1 MIYKTKTLKK
11 KLTILFF
18 ITIRIFISADS
29 VAQTDTVK
37 GKDEIIINGKHYKAV
52 DEKKGNIETK
62 NKKRQIPLDSEFVI
76 KNNRFR
82 YFNNWLTI
90 GGGLQQNLTYK
101 RSLGFAGG
109 LDFNFHIKQNY
120 VQTGILITGE
130 NFNFLTNYQFHVGY
144 AKRFEDKDV
153 QFVIAVGPAI
163 SSGFSKVG
171 DTTYTRHYLEPG
183 IYLQGDVV
191 KKIKY
196 DVGVGASLFADWNQE
211 QTMIGLRFI
220 LYFSGSYKG
229 KKHVVYEDYD

>member
-1 MIYKTKTLKK
+1 MKNQ
-11 KLTILFF
+11 LTILF
-18 ITIRIFISADS
+18 IIILGIFISVNS
-29 VAQTDTVK
+29 IAQTDTVK

-52 DEKKGNIETK
+52 DEKQIDTK

-82 YFNNWLTI
+82 YYNNWLTI

-109 LDFNFHIKQNY
+109 VDFNFHIKQHY
-120 VQTGILITGE
+120 VQSGILVTGE
-130 NFNFLTNYQFHVGY
+130 NFNFLTNYQFHLGY

-153 QFVIAVGPAI
+153 QFVIAVGPA
-163 SSGFSKVG
+163 FSTGYAKDVG
-171 DTTYTRHYLEPG
+171 DSIYGRHYSEPG
-183 IYLQGDVV
+183 IYIQGDVV

-196 DVGVGASLFADWNQE
+196 DVGIGASLFADWNQE

-220 LYFSGSYKG
+220 IYFSGSYKG
-229 KKHVVYEDYD
+229 KKHVSYEENY

>member
-1 MIYKTKTLKK
+1 MKK

-18 ITIRIFISADS
+18 IIIGIFISFNAAS
-29 VAQTDTVK
+29 QTDTVK

-52 DEKKGNIETK
+52 DEKKENVDIKT
-62 NKKRQIPLDSEFVI
+62 KKRQIPLDSEFVI

-82 YFNNWLTI
+82 YYNNWLTI
-90 GGGLQQNLTYK
+90 GGGLQQNMTYK

-109 LDFNFHIKQNY
+109 VDFNFHIKQHY
-120 VQTGILITGE
+120 LQTGILITGE
-130 NFNFLTNYQFHVGY
+130 NLNFLTNYQFHLGY

-153 QFVIAVGPAI
+153 QFVIAIGPTYSTGYA
-163 SSGFSKVG
+163 KVG
-171 DTTYTRHYLEPG
+171 DSIYTRHYSEPG
-183 IYLQGDVV
+183 LYLQGDVV

-196 DVGVGASLFADWNQE
+196 DVGIGASLFVDWNQE

-229 KKHVVYEDYD
+229 KKHVTYEDNY